1 MLPTFISGILNT
13 IQFRFIRMRNIA
25 MVPGLLA
32 LLLTGVLFY
41 IVYHKPQ
48 PVPAVNSTDHSKQAA
63 NNNLRM
69 AYFNLDSLEAHYQ
82 YFKDVL
88 DQVKNKENEM
98 NAELSGMEKS
108 YQKKIAEWQKKAPTM
123 SQTEGQ
129 AAQQEYAQM
138 QQNYQIRKQT
148 LQESL
153 MKHNEDLK
161 SDIRRKIEDYLK
173 EYNKTKG
180 YNYIISYDA
189 NSFIY
194 LRDTANN
201 ITDDLVGG
209 LNAAYKKK

>member
-1 MLPTFISGILNT
+1 
-13 IQFRFIRMRNIA
+13 

-41 IVYHKPQ
+41 VVYHRPQ
-48 PVPAVNSTDHSKQAA
+48 PAPAVISIDRSSQSPT
-63 NNNLRM
+63 NNLRM

-88 DQVKNKENEM
+88 DQVKGKENEM

-129 AAQQEYAQM
+129 EAQQEYAQM
-138 QQNYQIRKQT
+138 TQNYQMRKQT

-161 SDIRRKIEDYLK
+161 TDIRRKIEEYLK

-194 LRDTANN
+194 LKDTANN
-201 ITDDLVGG
+201 ITDDLVTG
-209 LNAAYKKK
+209 LNDAYKKK

>member
-1 MLPTFISGILNT
+1 MLPTFISGILN

-41 IVYHKPQ
+41 VVYHRPQ
-48 PVPAVNSTDHSKQAA
+48 PAPAVISTDHYNQTAG
-63 NNNLRM
+63 NNLRM

-88 DQVKNKENEM
+88 DQVKGKENEM
-98 NAELSGMEKS
+98 NAELSSMEKS
-108 YQKKIAEWQKKAPTM
+108 YQKKISEWQKKAPTM
-123 SQTEGQ
+123 SQTESQ
-129 AAQQEYAQM
+129 QAQQEYAQM

-161 SDIRRKIEDYLK
+161 TDIRRKIEDYLK

>member
-1 MLPTFISGILNT
+1 MLPTFMSGILN

-41 IVYHKPQ
+41 VIYHKPQ
-48 PVPAVNSTDHSKQAA
+48 PAPAVISADHSNQSTTDH
-63 NNNLRM
+63 LRM

-88 DQVKNKENEM
+88 DQVKSKENEM
-98 NAELSGMEKS
+98 NSELSGMEKN
-108 YQKKIAEWQKKAPTM
+108 YQKKISEWQKKAPTM
-123 SQTEGQ
+123 SQTESQ
-129 AAQQEYAQM
+129 EAQQEYAQM
-138 QQNYQIRKQT
+138 QQNYQMRKQT

-161 SDIRRKIEDYLK
+161 TDIRRKIEDYLK
-173 EYNKTKG
+173 EYNKSKG

-194 LRDTANN
+194 LKDTANN

>member
-1 MLPTFISGILNT
+1 MLPTFISGILINH
-13 IQFRFIRMRNIA
+13 IRLVQMRNIA
-25 MVPGLLA
+25 AVPGLLA

-41 IVYHKPQ
+41 VVYHRPQ
-48 PVPAVNSTDHSKQAA
+48 PPVVADAPASNQPVSK
-63 NNNLRM
+63 NLKM

-88 DQVKNKENEM
+88 DQVKGKENEM
-98 NAELSGMEKS
+98 NAELSGMEKN
-108 YQKKIAEWQKKAPTM
+108 YQKKITEWQKKAPTM
-123 SQTEGQ
+123 SPAEGQ
-129 AAQQEYAQM
+129 EAQQEYAQM
-138 QQNYQIRKQT
+138 QQNYQMRKQT

-153 MKHNEDLK
+153 LKHNEDLK
-161 SDIRRKIEDYLK
+161 ADIRKKIEDYLK

-194 LRDTANN
+194 LKDTANN

-209 LNAAYKKK
+209 LNAEYRKK

>member
-1 MLPTFISGILNT
+1 
-13 IQFRFIRMRNIA
+13 

-41 IVYHKPQ
+41 VVYHRPQ
-48 PVPAVNSTDHSKQAA
+48 PAPAVISADHSNQSSVA
-63 NNNLRM
+63 NLRM
-69 AYFNLDSLEAHYQ
+69 AYFNQDSVEAHYQ

-88 DQVKNKENEM
+88 DQVKAKENEM
-98 NAELSGMEKS
+98 NAELSSLEKS

-129 AAQQEYAQM
+129 EAQQEYAQM
-138 QQNYQIRKQT
+138 QQNFQIRKQT
-148 LQESL
+148 LQEAL
-153 MKHNEDLK
+153 MKHSEELK
-161 SDIRRKIEDYLK
+161 TDIRKKIEDYLK